1 MKAGQTGSEKREG
14 YIYGIDGLR
23 AVAVLMVFAYHLRL
37 PFAKGGLLGVTVFF
51 VISGFLITRILITE
65 LENTHTINLKNFW
78 LRRMRRLL
86 PAVLTMLP
94 VLIFVTAI
102 FNRVLFTKA
111 CSDLLSVLLG
121 YNNWWQI
128 FNNVSYFENAGAPS
142 PLTHCWSLAI
152 EAQFYLLYPL
162 LLIFLSKLR
171 NKKKKMMIVTIL
183 LAFVSVIL
191 MGVLFDP
198 ANDPSRAYYGTD
210 TRVFSLLFGSFLAF
224 VTQDG
229 RLERKV
235 AGLIRESVGVLSFAG
250 LLCMM
255 AAIDGYSSFL
265 YRGGQA
271 LASLLALFV
280 ILAVLNK
287 RSVLGRVLSIL
298 PLKWIGERSY
308 GIYLWHYPIILLLS
322 GGKKASWWIGLIA
335 ILLTF
340 LAAGFSYRFIETPI
354 RHGVIR
360 KNLDII
366 RREPRTR
373 RERKRQIRFLRR
385 GLKITAFVLIVG
397 VSSILCVALVP
408 RKSVL
413 SNKEE
418 LEAQADQAKAKQT
431 DSEGGES
438 KSRKEMT
445 DEELLADLD
454 LLLMGDSIAL
464 GASDEFYAAFPNSI
478 CDAAVSRYTTESFDL
493 YDSYVNEKGWA
504 GDGVIFALGS
514 NGLLYDS
521 LGTMREKLGPDMPF
535 FVFTARAPYTT
546 WETSNNEEIYEFT
559 DSTDNTYLID
569 WYGVSEGH
577 AEYFDADETHLTEE
591 GAKAY
596 VECIKE
602 EVLKVYKEE

>member
-1 MKAGQTGSEKREG
+1 M
-14 YIYGIDGLR
+14 
-23 AVAVLMVFAYHLRL
+23 
-37 PFAKGGLLGVTVFF
+37 
-51 VISGFLITRILITE
+51 
-65 LENTHTINLKNFW
+65 
-78 LRRMRRLL
+78 
-86 PAVLTMLP
+86 
-94 VLIFVTAI
+94 
-102 FNRVLFTKA
+102 
-111 CSDLLSVLLG
+111 
-121 YNNWWQI
+121 
-128 FNNVSYFENAGAPS
+128 
-142 PLTHCWSLAI
+142 
-152 EAQFYLLYPL
+152 
-162 LLIFLSKLR
+162 
-171 NKKKKMMIVTIL
+171 
-183 LAFVSVIL
+183 
-191 MGVLFDP
+191 
-198 ANDPSRAYYGTD
+198 
-210 TRVFSLLFGSFLAF
+210 
-224 VTQDG
+224 
-229 RLERKV
+229 
-235 AGLIRESVGVLSFAG
+235 
-250 LLCMM
+250 
-255 AAIDGYSSFL
+255 
-265 YRGGQA
+265 
-271 LASLLALFV
+271 
-280 ILAVLNK
+280 
-287 RSVLGRVLSIL
+287 
-298 PLKWIGERSY
+298 
-308 GIYLWHYPIILLLS
+308 
-322 GGKKASWWIGLIA
+322 
-335 ILLTF
+335 
-340 LAAGFSYRFIETPI
+340 
-354 RHGVIR
+354 
-360 KNLDII
+360 
-366 RREPRTR
+366 
-373 RERKRQIRFLRR
+373 
-385 GLKITAFVLIVG
+385 
-397 VSSILCVALVP
+397 P

-596 VECIKE
+596 IECIKE

>member
-1 MKAGQTGSEKREG
+1 
-14 YIYGIDGLR
+14 
-23 AVAVLMVFAYHLRL
+23 
-37 PFAKGGLLGVTVFF
+37 
-51 VISGFLITRILITE
+51 
-65 LENTHTINLKNFW
+65 
-78 LRRMRRLL
+78 
-86 PAVLTMLP
+86 
-94 VLIFVTAI
+94 
-102 FNRVLFTKA
+102 
-111 CSDLLSVLLG
+111 
-121 YNNWWQI
+121 
-128 FNNVSYFENAGAPS
+128 
-142 PLTHCWSLAI
+142 
-152 EAQFYLLYPL
+152 
-162 LLIFLSKLR
+162 
-171 NKKKKMMIVTIL
+171 MMIVTIL

-198 ANDPSRAYYGTD
+198 AKDPSRAYYGTD

-224 VTQDG
+224 ATQDG

-271 LASLLALFV
+271 LA
-280 ILAVLNK
+280 
-287 RSVLGRVLSIL
+287 
-298 PLKWIGERSY
+298 SY

-418 LEAQADQAKAKQT
+418 LEVQADQAKAKQT
-431 DSEGGES
+431 DSEGEES